1 MGLLLQKTNILR
13 DFREDCDEGRYFWP
27 REIWGV
33 YGFSKPEEMT
43 ATGGEAQKRTMW
55 VLSHM
60 MLNALGHVVDALDYL
75 TMLHNQSMS
84 NFVAIPATMA
94 IATLALCFMNAEVF
108 QSNVMIRKGQ
118 AVNVCGKIATV
129 SF

>member
-1 MGLLLQKTNILR
+1 
-13 DFREDCDEGRYFWP
+13 
-27 REIWGV
+27 
-33 YGFSKPEEMT
+33 
-43 ATGGEAQKRTMW
+43 
-55 VLSHM
+55 M